1 MVSMSVLALFL
12 SRHKLGQAIRATAQ
26 DREAAAQMGIPVRRV
41 ESLAF
46 VIASILGGL
55 AGILIGMYY
64 GNVSPSSGYL
74 VGIQGSSAATLGGL
88 GSLPDAVL
96 GDLLLGIGEA
106 FGVTWWVTAC
116 APSLPSAPCS
126 GRQVF

>member
-1 MVSMSVLALFL
+1 MSLLALSL
-12 SRHKLGQAIRATAQ
+12 SRHNLGQAIGATAQ

-64 GNVSPSSGYL
+64 GNVSPSSRHL
-74 VGIQGSSAATLGGL
+74 VGIQGFSAATLGG
-88 GSLPDAVL
+88 
-96 GDLLLGIGEA
+96 
-106 FGVTWWVTAC
+106 FRQ
-116 APSLPSAPCS
+116 PSRCGS
-126 GRQVF
+126 GRPSVAHR